1 MRFPHDPFTLDD
13 LHWPA
18 LYARVETRPG
28 YPVLA
33 QTDAAR
39 AVAMALQRTS
49 RAFDVEP
56 IAYCLMPNHV
66 HLVLAGRAADADART
81 ALRRWKQLSG
91 AEHRLRTGQTL
102 WRPKCA
108 EHLLREP
115 AEMWEAVAYLVEEP
129 VRAGLV
135 RLAGEHR
142 WLSAPDFA
150 ARRLWRCSSRPAARP
165 DWWPDRITSG
175 CRSGYSSPR

>member
-1 MRFPHDPFTLDD
+1 MRFPHDRFTFDEV
-13 LHWPA
+13 HWPA

-33 QTDAAR
+33 ATDAAR
-39 AVAMALQRTS
+39 AVVMALLRTS
-49 RAFDVEP
+49 RAFGVAP
-56 IAYCLMPNHV
+56 VAYCLMPDHV
-66 HLVLAGRAADADART
+66 HLVLAGCASAAEPRT

-91 AEHRLRTGQTL
+91 AEHRFRTRQTL

-115 AEMWEAVAYLVEEP
+115 AELWEAVAYLVEEP

-135 RLAGEHR
+135 RIAGEHR
-142 WLSAPDFA
+142 WLSAPDQVA
-150 ARRLWRCSSRPAARP
+150 WRLARAGRPAARP